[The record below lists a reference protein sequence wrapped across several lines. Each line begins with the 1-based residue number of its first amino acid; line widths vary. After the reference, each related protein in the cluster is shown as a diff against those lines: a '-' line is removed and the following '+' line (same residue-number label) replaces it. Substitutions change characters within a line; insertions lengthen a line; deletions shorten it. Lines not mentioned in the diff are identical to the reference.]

1 MTSTQTPTKPV
12 TCSSASTTVNNVH
25 TRINPIKPL
34 IQHELQNKVIT
45 NLLNTITTLSSQL
58 TSLQSENLLL
68 KKTITFLLKK
78 SLLASPQ
85 PPRHSRPHS
94 ISLSTSF
101 NPSKP
106 HSLSIK
112 PTFKP
117 TTSFLYTPT
126 ECVST
131 NTSKLEFKV
140 NDYIKTIN
148 KKTPINPRKH
158 YLLYKSPSSL
168 YDDLFDNNIRKV
180 NNNLNDVI
188 QTDTSLYKNNSQG
201 QLRSKLLSCNVSGKK
216 ITSNRISYRNLNG
229 NSSGYLESNK
239 KGNEHIKVNASAK
252 TAVTTP
258 KVVNA
263 GKKGRGFKN
272 GKYKGMKSNCGYN
285 SNNN

>member
-1 MTSTQTPTKPV
+1 MTTTTTATPTTSTSPPTNLPI
-12 TCSSASTTVNNVH
+12 TT
-25 TRINPIKPL
+25 NPIKTL
-34 IQHELQNKVIT
+34 IQHELQNKVLT
-45 NLLNTITTLSSQL
+45 NLLTTITSLSSQL

-68 KKTITFLLKK
+68 KQTITFLLKK
-78 SLLASPQ
+78 SLLSSPQ

-112 PTFKP
+112 PAFKP

-126 ECVST
+126 ECIST

-140 NDYIKTIN
+140 NDYIKKVN
-148 KKTPINPRKH
+148 KKTPINPRRH

-180 NNNLNDVI
+180 NNNLNDII
-188 QTDTSLYKNNSQG
+188 QTDSSLYKNNSQG

-229 NSSGYLESNK
+229 NCGYLESNK
-239 KGNEHIKVNASAK
+239 KGNEHMKVGSAK

-258 KVVNA
+258 KVGNT
-263 GKKGRGFKN
+263 GKKGRSLKN
-272 GKYKGMKSNCGYN
+272 GKCYAMKGNCGYN

>member
-1 MTSTQTPTKPV
+1 MTSTPTTNNNINVNTP
-12 TCSSASTTVNNVH
+12 
-25 TRINPIKPL
+25 INPIKPL

-78 SLLASPQ
+78 SLLTSPQ

-272 GKYKGMKSNCGYN
+272 GKYNGMKSNCGYN

>member
-1 MTSTQTPTKPV
+1 MTSTQTQTQ
-12 TCSSASTTVNNVH
+12 TTTVNNVNKGD
-25 TRINPIKPL
+25 TPINSIKQL

-58 TSLQSENLLL
+58 TSLQSENILL
-68 KKTITFLLKK
+68 KKTISFLLKK
-78 SLLASPQ
+78 SLLTSTSSSTSTQ
-85 PPRHSRPHS
+85 FNRHSRPHS

-101 NPSKP
+101 NPVKP

-131 NTSKLEFKV
+131 STSKLEFKV

-148 KKTPINPRKH
+148 KRTPINPRKH

-168 YDDLFDNNIRKV
+168 YDDLFDNNIRKG
-180 NNNLNDVI
+180 NNDVI

-229 NSSGYLESNK
+229 NCSGYLESNK
-239 KGNEHIKVNASAK
+239 KNEHIKVNASAK

-263 GKKGRGFKN
+263 GKKGRGVKN
-272 GKYKGMKSNCGYN
+272 GKYNVMKSNNCGYN